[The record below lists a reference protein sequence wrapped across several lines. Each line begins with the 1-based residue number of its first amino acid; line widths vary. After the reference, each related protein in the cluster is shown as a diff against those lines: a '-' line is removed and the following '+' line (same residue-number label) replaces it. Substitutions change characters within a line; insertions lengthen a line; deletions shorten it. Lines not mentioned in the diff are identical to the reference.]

1 LFVPSLCGED
11 DNDKKKKRSEGVRA
25 KKDGPDWWAAG
36 RKMVAAGVRK
46 PGQKRE
52 RERREARVGLEFLFC
67 KSFPFE
73 TCFAI

>member
-1 LFVPSLCGED
+1 VE
-11 DNDKKKKRSEGVRA
+11 EGKQA
-25 KKDGPDWWAAG
+25 
-36 RKMVAAGVRK
+36 RK
-46 PGQKRE
+46 E